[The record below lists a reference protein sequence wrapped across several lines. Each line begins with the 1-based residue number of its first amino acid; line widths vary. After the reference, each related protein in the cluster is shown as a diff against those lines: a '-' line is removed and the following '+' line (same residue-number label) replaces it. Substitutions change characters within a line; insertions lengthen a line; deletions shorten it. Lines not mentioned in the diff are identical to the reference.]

1 MILKQRHPQVY
12 SSAFQ
17 ADEELVHCKIPLAQ
31 IYLVDSSY
39 FCRRGN
45 GGPAPALA
53 MPFGGNLDPMQQLQ
67 MQMQTQYMQMQQMQ
81 DQFLMRQ
88 GQQSQAPGGN
98 RLKSLA
104 NLQTAS
110 RLPWWTRKASA
121 ELGAAGDTRRPADVP
136 SDDGPAPEAEP
147 APLRLADVPAAEGPP
162 PPEAVAT
169 RRPADVPAAEED
181 ARQASAVPGAAAQP
195 VRKSA
200 HQVLL
205 DYVSMET
212 ARKEE
217 SKEKKKREERT
228 ARRLAMARA
237 LASGAAPREPRTPAT
252 KLKGRRP
259 TATPQKSAKGTAPS
273 APQTVLPEQVV

>member
-1 MILKQRHPQVY
+1 
-12 SSAFQ
+12 
-17 ADEELVHCKIPLAQ
+17 
-31 IYLVDSSY
+31 
-39 FCRRGN
+39 
-45 GGPAPALA
+45 
-53 MPFGGNLDPMQQLQ
+53 
-67 MQMQTQYMQMQQMQ
+67 MQTQYMQMQQMQ

-136 SDDGPAPEAEP
+136 SDDGEAERLPSDDGGAEPAAPAPEAEP
-147 APLRLADVPAAEGPP
+147 APRRLADVPAAEGPP

-195 VRKSA
+195 ARKSA
-200 HQVLL
+200 QQILL
-205 DYVSMET
+205 EYASMET

-217 SKEKKKREERT
+217 SKEKKQREERT

-237 LASGAAPREPRTPAT
+237 LASGAAPPEPRTPAT
-252 KLKGRRP
+252 KPKGRRP